1 MDQHSSTSIPT
12 LKMLKGLSEESTIA
26 DLKDSLRVAGYD
38 VDATLVQFRM
48 ITLFGVLRRALKA
61 MEYARFKLDPGRAV
75 LGDQFICQEDM
86 DREIE
91 IVKLALEKLAP
102 VLDETM
108 LLAKTTRESE

>member
-26 DLKDSLRVAGYD
+26 DLKDSLRAEGYD
-38 VDATLVQFRM
+38 VDATLVQFRL

-61 MEYARFKLDPGRAV
+61 MEYARFKLDPDRAV
-75 LGDQFICQEDM
+75 IGDQFICQEDM

-102 VLDETM
+102 VLTETM

>member
-1 MDQHSSTSIPT
+1 MKTDVSIPT

-26 DLKDSLRVAGYD
+26 DLKDSLRAEGYD
-38 VDATLVQFRM
+38 VDATLVQFRL

-61 MEYARFKLDPGRAV
+61 MEYVRFKLDPDRAV
-75 LGDQFICQEDM
+75 IGDQFICQEDM

-102 VLDETM
+102 VLTETM